1 MLFLKKKMAQ
11 EKLSITRIKKGI
23 YMIET
28 VANLIDYISSKMNIT
43 NDKFEILDSNGNSAR
58 LGMPLTDLMK
68 EYGMEKEVVKEG
80 ISRSPNND
88 STITQV
94 EDYVTAR
101 CNLPDGCFKLNA
113 SGNTRFGSIQG

>member
-88 STITQV
+88 STIT
-94 EDYVTAR
+94 
-101 CNLPDGCFKLNA
+101 
-113 SGNTRFGSIQG
+113 